1 MRGKFPAFSRFY
13 VFPFSLCPSRVCCA
27 RRPQAGKL
35 EFVQWL
41 IKNKVDV
48 LAKDGSTPD
57 GGKTAYM
64 LAKEKQLESV
74 CQALQAVGGAVGA
87 PAGGCCVIS

>member
-1 MRGKFPAFSRFY
+1 MWRLFWLPPR
-13 VFPFSLCPSRVCCA
+13 
-27 RRPQAGKL
+27 QAGKL

-41 IKNKVDV
+41 IKHKVDV

-64 LAKEKQLESV
+64 LAKEKQMEPV
-74 CQALQAVGGAVGA
+74 CQALQAAGGAVGA
-87 PAGGCCVIS
+87 PSGGCCVIS